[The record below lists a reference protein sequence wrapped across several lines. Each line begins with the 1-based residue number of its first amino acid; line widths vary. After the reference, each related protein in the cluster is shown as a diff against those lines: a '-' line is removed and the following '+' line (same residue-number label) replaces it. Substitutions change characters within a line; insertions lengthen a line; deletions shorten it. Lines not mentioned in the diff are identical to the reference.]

1 MAKFAHEWSFPKKWV
16 LFYLLHHASYQREQ
30 ESEIDGRY
38 QPVGA
43 GSRIAAV
50 VAVHVSGS
58 LAAEAVEQAQNVA
71 HQDQEDEAG
80 HAEADVIS
88 VITLAKI
95 RVVWHINVTH
105 SYDMKFPSLS

>member
-1 MAKFAHEWSFPKKWV
+1 MNDHSLKNE
-16 LFYLLHHASYQREQ
+16 FYFIFCIMRHYQREQ

-38 QPVGA
+38 QPVGS

-71 HQDQEDEAG
+71 HQDQEDEAR
-80 HAEADVIS
+80 HAETDVIS

-95 RVVWHINVTH
+95 RVV
-105 SYDMKFPSLS
+105 